1 MPRAETLAARAMC
14 ATGHRGVV
22 VLADDRTV
30 HRLNARDRARNKPTN
45 VLTYEPSGPGLPGQ
59 IILAAGVVRREAI
72 AASRR
77 PAYHM
82 AHLVV
87 HGALHLAGHDHL
99 TRWRGAPDG
108 NGRGSHSAADRR
120 SQPLAARMSGA
131 LSRLGLLGR
140 VRALLQRR
148 GAEHSVRELIAELVE
163 EAAAAPQTPG
173 VVPELDRH
181 ERALIAN
188 VLRLRG
194 TTAGDVMVPR
204 ADIVAMRADLTF
216 QQAVER
222 IATMAIPACRSIASS
237 SITSSA
243 WSTSRMSTPMWADR
257 RNFRWKR
264 SCAGR

>member
-1 MPRAETLAARAMC
+1 MDPPSTVPANAGAVQEPEVIVADPAWHRLVPRAQTLAARAMC

-99 TRWRGAPDG
+99 RVGEA
-108 NGRGSHSAADRR
+108 RR
-120 SQPLAARMSGA
+120 MEMAEARILRRIG
-131 LSRLGLLGR
+131 
-140 VRALLQRR
+140 VPNPWRR
-148 GAEHSVRELIAELVE
+148 G
-163 EAAAAPQTPG
+163 
-173 VVPELDRH
+173 
-181 ERALIAN
+181 
-188 VLRLRG
+188 
-194 TTAGDVMVPR
+194 
-204 ADIVAMRADLTF
+204 
-216 QQAVER
+216 
-222 IATMAIPACRSIASS
+222 
-237 SITSSA
+237 
-243 WSTSRMSTPMWADR
+243 
-257 RNFRWKR
+257 
-264 SCAGR
+264 